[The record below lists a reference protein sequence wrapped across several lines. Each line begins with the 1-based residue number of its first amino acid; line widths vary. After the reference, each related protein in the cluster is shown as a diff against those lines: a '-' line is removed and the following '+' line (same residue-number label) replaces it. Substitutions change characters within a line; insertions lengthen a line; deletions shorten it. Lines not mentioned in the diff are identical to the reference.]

1 MALYI
6 QLRDEIVDEEQVRQ
20 MWIKADSIE
29 VAYDGVTYL
38 DPETGE
44 WLWLDRVGKHDDVQW
59 RCHDDDQWRFL
70 GKEEFAA
77 DIMPFDFM
85 FIRDRLLQNCKLGY
99 TNKEGVVEN
108 IT

>member
-29 VAYDGVTYL
+29 VTYDGVTYL
-38 DPETGE
+38 DTDTGE
-44 WLWLDRVGKHDDVQW
+44 WLWLDRVRSHDDVQW
-59 RCHDDDQWRFL
+59 RFL
-70 GKEEFAA
+70 GNEEYAA
-77 DIMPFDFM
+77 PFDFM

-99 TNKEGVVEN
+99 MGGNDAKV
-108 IT
+108 